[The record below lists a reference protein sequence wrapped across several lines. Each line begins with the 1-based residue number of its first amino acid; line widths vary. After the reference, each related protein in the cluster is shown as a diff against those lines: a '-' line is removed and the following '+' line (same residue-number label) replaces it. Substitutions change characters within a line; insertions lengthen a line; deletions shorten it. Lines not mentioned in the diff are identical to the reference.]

1 MDRVSAL
8 DEPLKKTLGAA
19 TAKVMAEQ
27 LDLHTT
33 GDLLHHYPRRYEE
46 RGQLTRLAELPL
58 DEDVTVVAQV
68 ADSRVHTFN
77 AGRGKRLEI
86 TITDGSGRLQ
96 LVFFGRGVHKPH
108 QELLPGSRAMF
119 AGKVSV
125 FNRKLQLA
133 HPTYAKLAADSG
145 DDSADVES
153 WAGAL
158 IPIYPACKGLE
169 SWKIAKAVDAVLP
182 SAKEAVD
189 PLPPALREGRG
200 FVPLPEALLKVH
212 RPHTKADIED
222 ARQRLKWDEAFVLQ
236 VALARRRFAE
246 TQLPAVARRP
256 VPGGLLDAF
265 DAKLPFTLTDGQIK
279 VTEEIFDDLATEHP
293 MHRLLQGEVGSGKT
307 MVALRAMLTVVD
319 TGGQAAMLA
328 PTEVLAQQ
336 HHRSVVEM
344 MGELAEGG
352 MLGSAEKATKV
363 VLLTG
368 SMGAAARRQAL
379 LDLVTGEA
387 GIVIGTHALIE
398 DKVQFHDLGLVVV
411 DEQHRFG
418 VEQRDALRSKG
429 KQPPHLLVMTATPIP
444 RTVAMTVFGDL
455 ETSVLDQLPA
465 GRSPIATHVVPAQ
478 DKPHFLARAW
488 ERVREEVGKG
498 HQAYVVCPR
507 IGDGEDEKTKKKS
520 AEDEAEKRPPLAVL
534 EIAGSS
540 PAEPSTGCASRSCTA
555 GWRPT
560 TRTTSCAA
568 SPRARWTSWSPPP
581 SSRSGSMFRTP
592 PPW

>member
-182 SAKEAVD
+182 SARK
-189 PLPPALREGRG
+189 RSIRC
-200 FVPLPEALLKVH
+200 
-212 RPHTKADIED
+212 RPRCA
-222 ARQRLKWDEAFVLQ
+222 
-236 VALARRRFAE
+236 
-246 TQLPAVARRP
+246 
-256 VPGGLLDAF
+256 
-265 DAKLPFTLTDGQIK
+265 
-279 VTEEIFDDLATEHP
+279 
-293 MHRLLQGEVGSGKT
+293 
-307 MVALRAMLTVVD
+307 
-319 TGGQAAMLA
+319 
-328 PTEVLAQQ
+328 
-336 HHRSVVEM
+336 
-344 MGELAEGG
+344 
-352 MLGSAEKATKV
+352 
-363 VLLTG
+363 
-368 SMGAAARRQAL
+368 
-379 LDLVTGEA
+379 
-387 GIVIGTHALIE
+387 
-398 DKVQFHDLGLVVV
+398 
-411 DEQHRFG
+411 
-418 VEQRDALRSKG
+418 RDAASSR
-429 KQPPHLLVMTATPIP
+429 
-444 RTVAMTVFGDL
+444 
-455 ETSVLDQLPA
+455 
-465 GRSPIATHVVPAQ
+465 
-478 DKPHFLARAW
+478 
-488 ERVREEVGKG
+488 
-498 HQAYVVCPR
+498 CPR
-507 IGDGEDEKTKKKS
+507 
-520 AEDEAEKRPPLAVL
+520 R
-534 EIAGSS
+534 
-540 PAEPSTGCASRSCTA
+540 C
-555 GWRPT
+555 
-560 TRTTSCAA
+560 
-568 SPRARWTSWSPPP
+568 
-581 SSRSGSMFRTP
+581 
-592 PPW
+592 